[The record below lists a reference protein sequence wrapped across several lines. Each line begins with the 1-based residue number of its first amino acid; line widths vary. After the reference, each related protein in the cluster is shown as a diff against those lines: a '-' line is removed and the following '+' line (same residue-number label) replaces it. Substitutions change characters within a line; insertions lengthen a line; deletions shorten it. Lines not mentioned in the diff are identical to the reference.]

1 MKLLTHT
8 LLCLPT
14 TLQAVLDNNVFQ
26 AVRTLA
32 LPSILHQMGFWAW
45 TEVTCFKG
53 GVNCA
58 ACDQMT
64 EDLAADACADCER

>member
-1 MKLLTHT
+1 MMYTHT

-14 TLQAVLDNNVFQ
+14 TSQAVLDNNVFQ
-26 AVRTLA
+26 AVRTLV

-45 TEVTCFKG
+45 TEVTCLKG

-64 EDLAADACADCER
+64 KDLAADARAARER